1 MHGLLA
7 VSALHFARTNP
18 TKSEEYILISTHYQT
33 LALQYFTNRLS
44 DINEEN
50 VEAYFLLATFIF
62 MLATASISDPN
73 PGQNRAAGPHDLA
86 QSFLLLQGVKGILN
100 AKAAEKFSQ
109 HDGPLAAMMHQRDD
123 LPRPMPS
130 RVSNFTR
137 RLDRLI
143 VLARE
148 LDSSM
153 LFDVVN
159 NPQTACILALESLRQ
174 TYFSCVDVVSKYS
187 SPMATNGLGTSP
199 RCVCA
204 TSATT
209 PSHHG
214 SPAISTPA
222 STASHNHNHTNDPST
237 PHSTYD
243 QHLAAAAAA
252 AENVSK
258 EYGQRNTWLWPLT
271 LTQTFIQL
279 VEGGNYMA
287 LIIVAHYAAMARPY
301 EGQFWV
307 SDGWSRSLLQIVEQH
322 LHPDKHEWIAWPRK
336 SILEEI
342 DADDMPD
349 DM

>member
-18 TKSEEYILISTHYQT
+18 TKSQEYVLISTHYQT

-62 MLATASISDPN
+62 LLAIASMSDPD
-73 PGQNRAAGPHDLA
+73 PVRNRATGPHDLA
-86 QSFLLLQGVKGILN
+86 QSFLLLQGVKGILS

-109 HDGPLAAMMHQRDD
+109 HDGPLAAILHQRVD
-123 LPRPMPS
+123 LPRPIPS

-143 VLARE
+143 GLTRE
-148 LDSSM
+148 LESSL

-174 TYFSCVDVVSKYS
+174 TYFSCVEVVSKHP
-187 SPMATNGLGTSP
+187 SPAATSGLGTSP
-199 RCVCA
+199 HYTGA
-204 TSATT
+204 TPAAT

-214 SPAISTPA
+214 SPAVSTPTSMA
-222 STASHNHNHTNDPST
+222 NHNTTHAHNPGI
-237 PHSTYD
+237 PHSAYD
-243 QHLAAAAAA
+243 QHPIAATA
-252 AENVSK
+252 AENAFK
-258 EYGQRNTWLWPLT
+258 EYGQRHTWLWPLT

-279 VEGGNYMA
+279 VESGNYMA
-287 LIIVAHYAAMARPY
+287 LIIVAHYAAMAKPY

-307 SDGWSRSLLQIVEQH
+307 SNGWCHSLLRIVEQH
-322 LHPDKHEWIAWPRK
+322 LHQDKHQWIAWPKR
-336 SILEEI
+336 SILEDIGVE
-342 DADDMPD
+342 DMPD
-349 DM
+349 EM